1 MTGSHRTPARLGVG
15 AVSRNTVDACIE
27 LALRHRTPMML
38 VASRSQVESSRL
50 GGGYVEGWSAD
61 DVAHYVRRHDP
72 GGLVLLCRDHGGPW
86 QHPRERTAGCDDAEA
101 MASCLASLVD
111 DIDAGFHLLHID
123 TCLDRHGFADHAVA
137 MDRLVTLIGEC
148 SEAARSRGRPVRFEV
163 GWEDQRRTGGDAAE
177 FRALLS
183 ELADRLAGDNLPMP
197 TFVVAQTGTK
207 VEETENTGEFDTAT
221 SATVAGIARACSDLR
236 ADIKAHNVDYV
247 SVAVVRGL
255 FRCGVGA
262 VNVAPEFGVAET
274 RALLR
279 LLDELELGTERERFL
294 QLAYTSG
301 NWRKWMK
308 VNSAADDV
316 DRAVIA
322 GHYVFGTATFLQIK
336 EEVVAA
342 ARRRGIDV
350 DAYLRGAVAA
360 AIRRYLRIS
369 LEFPLGEQDLF

>member
-1 MTGSHRTPARLGVG
+1 
-15 AVSRNTVDACIE
+15 
-27 LALRHRTPMML
+27 
-38 VASRSQVESSRL
+38 
-50 GGGYVEGWSAD
+50 
-61 DVAHYVRRHDP
+61 
-72 GGLVLLCRDHGGPW
+72 
-86 QHPRERTAGCDDAEA
+86 
-101 MASCLASLVD
+101 
-111 DIDAGFHLLHID
+111 
-123 TCLDRHGFADHAVA
+123 
-137 MDRLVTLIGEC
+137 
-148 SEAARSRGRPVRFEV
+148 
-163 GWEDQRRTGGDAAE
+163 
-177 FRALLS
+177 
-183 ELADRLAGDNLPMP
+183 
-197 TFVVAQTGTK
+197 
-207 VEETENTGEFDTAT
+207 
-221 SATVAGIARACSDLR
+221 VAGIARACSDLR